1 MKKNIITLAAA
12 VRAAAF
18 FSFAGTEKPAVDFSS
33 PSAVDADYMTAVV
46 SDWLGN
52 CGNPDTIAVKELA
65 TAATARPET
74 ALAFSQALENVL
86 YSSGPLRSEELY
98 VRFLRAMLD
107 TRAYP
112 DSTRL
117 QWLLEVTAKN
127 APGTRAADFP
137 LEFSDGTS
145 RLLSETVDKPTL
157 LFFYDP
163 DCDHCRE
170 VAARLNGIPELS
182 ACVNEGTVQVVA
194 VCPDAADNWR
204 EASSWLPAGWLCA
217 TDNGAI
223 DEDELYIFDSYP
235 IVYLLD
241 ENACVICKNAE
252 AKEIV
257 EQMRYLKSVYK

>member
-1 MKKNIITLAAA
+1 
-12 VRAAAF
+12 
-18 FSFAGTEKPAVDFSS
+18 DFSS

-46 SDWLGN
+46 SDWLGK

-65 TAATARPET
+65 TAAAASAET

-98 VRFLRAMLD
+98 GRFLRAMLD

-127 APGTRAADFP
+127 AQGTRAADFP

-163 DCDHCRE
+163 ECDHCRE
-170 VAARLNGIPELS
+170 VAAGLNGIPELS

-204 EASSWLPAGWLCA
+204 EASLWLPERWLVA
-217 TDNGAI
+217 TDNSVI
-223 DEDELYIFDSYP
+223 DEEELYVFDSFP
-235 IVYLLD
+235 VVYLLN
-241 ENACVICKNAE
+241 ENGRVICKNMQV
-252 AKEIV
+252 KQV
-257 EQMRYLKSVYK
+257 EELLKYLKYVHE